1 MHSDL
6 FPFYGRIGIKLL
18 TFQVRLVHIHSTDLV
33 VVVSIIIVN
42 NLLSITAGSI
52 KRNLK
57 HDFYQLAAAPLLVYA
72 AKNVEK
78 LAYTFFF

>member
-33 VVVSIIIVN
+33 IVIGGVVVDSLTRIA
-42 NLLSITAGSI
+42 AGGVE
-52 KRNLK
+52 R
-57 HDFYQLAAAPLLVYA
+57 DFVMPLTDLTAAALL
-72 AKNVEK
+72 
-78 LAYTFFF
+78 

>member
-33 VVVSIIIVN
+33 VVVSVIIVN
-42 NLLSITAGSI
+42 SLIRITAGSI
-52 KRNLK
+52 YRNLILV
-57 HDFYQLAAAPLLVYA
+57 FSQLAAASLLVYA
-72 AKNVEK
+72 VKNVEK